1 MDQNWP
7 FGTKISH
14 LGPKKSP
21 GTVKSVKLSFCSF
34 SATGAHW
41 EKRKQIHIM
50 ALVQLFSIY
59 MTSVHP
65 RHLPDTL
72 RHYPD
77 TTQTT
82 PDTIQTPLDMGIFAS
97 AGFANLAPYLTHKQM
112 DWSTMMFIES
122 PFIWY
127 PTCLIFAH
135 VVLWSTALWTART
148 TRRRRV
154 GRSLT

>member
-1 MDQNWP
+1 
-7 FGTKISH
+7 
-14 LGPKKSP
+14 
-21 GTVKSVKLSFCSF
+21 
-34 SATGAHW
+34 
-41 EKRKQIHIM
+41 M

-97 AGFANLAPYLTHKQM
+97 AGFANLAPYLTHRLEYY
-112 DWSTMMFIES
+112 DV
-122 PFIWY
+122 
-127 PTCLIFAH
+127 H
-135 VVLWSTALWTART
+135 
-148 TRRRRV
+148 
-154 GRSLT
+154 